1 MKGVTQKYGIK
12 KGNLYEHLDEDETHW
27 LINEA
32 CKNNTDMGTIVASIV
47 KDAYYEE
54 KVSEILDIK
63 SLNHLKN

>member
-1 MKGVTQKYGIK
+1 MNDIIQKYRVK

>member
-1 MKGVTQKYGIK
+1 MKGVTQKYGVK

-32 CKNNTDMGTIVASIV
+32 FKNNTDMGTIVASIV

-54 KVSEILDIK
+54 NEENEQEIRT
-63 SLNHLKN
+63 LNYS

>member
-32 CKNNTDMGTIVASIV
+32 FKNNTDMGTIVASIV

-54 KVSEILDIK
+54 NEENEQEIRT
-63 SLNHLKN
+63 LNYS

>member
-54 KVSEILDIK
+54 NEENEQEIRT
-63 SLNHLKN
+63 LNYS

>member
-1 MKGVTQKYGIK
+1 MKGVTQKYGVK

-32 CKNNTDMGTIVASIV
+32 FKNNPDMGTIVASIV

-54 KVSEILDIK
+54 NEENEQEIRT
-63 SLNHLKN
+63 LNYS

>member
-1 MKGVTQKYGIK
+1 
-12 KGNLYEHLDEDETHW
+12 
-27 LINEA
+27 
-32 CKNNTDMGTIVASIV
+32 MGTIVASIV

>member
-1 MKGVTQKYGIK
+1 MKGVTQKYGVK

-54 KVSEILDIK
+54 NEENEQEIRT
-63 SLNHLKN
+63 LNYS

>member
-1 MKGVTQKYGIK
+1 MKHIIQKYGVK

-54 KVSEILDIK
+54 KEDE
-63 SLNHLKN
+63 